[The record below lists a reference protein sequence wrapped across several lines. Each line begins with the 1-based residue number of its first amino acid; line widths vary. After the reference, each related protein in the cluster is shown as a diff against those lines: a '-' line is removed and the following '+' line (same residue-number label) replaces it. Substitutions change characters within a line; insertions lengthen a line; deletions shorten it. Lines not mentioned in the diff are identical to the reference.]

1 MSCIESPD
9 CGQASHKAAEAGK
22 LAFTRTESAPSWGA
36 LSQGRSGFLDCSAPR
51 APCAPD
57 AAPPR
62 VLCEG
67 ASRRAPLTAKPVLHF
82 LAAAAS
88 CARRNVSQQVRSAAT
103 CTSAGDFAFL
113 LDLLVNLADSWK
125 NKVRRRQLLVR

>member
-88 CARRNVSQQVRSAAT
+88 CARRNVSQQIGGHLHERRGFRVLARPS
-103 CTSAGDFAFL
+103 GEL
-113 LDLLVNLADSWK
+113 GGLVEE
-125 NKVRRRQLLVR
+125 